1 MGGDVPGWSLA
12 WSEEFEGDAGSP
24 PDPRVW
30 RLETGAGGW
39 GNEELQ
45 YYTDTG
51 DNAYLDG
58 DSHLAIV
65 VRKPEPGLRDDRY
78 GGCSYTSARLSTKDR
93 VSLRYGLVQARIQVP
108 DGRGVWP
115 AFWMLG
121 QDIDEAGWPQCG
133 EIDIM
138 EILGHDPAVL
148 HATVHGP
155 GYSGAGGIHAS
166 HHARASLA
174 DGFHVYSVI
183 WEPGRI
189 RWYLDDHLYAEAA
202 PGTCGAGPGCSA
214 TTSSCCSTWPSAGP
228 SRETRIAH

>member
-1 MGGDVPGWSLA
+1 MVCAVADFPGRRWVREAGMGGDVPGWSLA

-78 GGCSYTSARLSTKDR
+78 GGCSYTSARLSTK
-93 VSLRYGLVQARIQVP
+93 
-108 DGRGVWP
+108 
-115 AFWMLG
+115 
-121 QDIDEAGWPQCG
+121 
-133 EIDIM
+133 
-138 EILGHDPAVL
+138 
-148 HATVHGP
+148 
-155 GYSGAGGIHAS
+155 
-166 HHARASLA
+166 
-174 DGFHVYSVI
+174 
-183 WEPGRI
+183 
-189 RWYLDDHLYAEAA
+189 
-202 PGTCGAGPGCSA
+202 
-214 TTSSCCSTWPSAGP
+214 
-228 SRETRIAH
+228 